1 MRSSTT
7 RLALLAL
14 VSALLLAGC
23 NGLIDQTA
31 TYTTQPTQTITGTA
45 PTRNGD
51 PLTGV
56 TVNGSAATLNG
67 QQYSAVIPLDGT
79 AIFNR
84 VLVVASYQS
93 GFTSTERSTVAYA
106 DGTHATVVAPGATI
120 TGGGGVRL
128 TAAGITKLLP
138 DVAAAM
144 TLDTS
149 ALNYPTTSCG
159 TNCSVS
165 QQYGPSI
172 GAPGNHPSLAL
183 TSASTFSLEATLPLV
198 EEFLQVHYLSTT
210 CSLTVQY
217 SQVKSYGTFNVT
229 AAAGTSEPFRV
240 RPNNAFGSTLLFTR
254 STSGCATV
262 PSALLTVAVN
272 SVDPV
277 VTNGVTA
284 MLNEPFVSPTGS
296 APWPT
301 PVSTALES
309 VLSPLVVASATPS
322 SGVTYTA
329 PVSSAGND
337 GNGTLLGEDV
347 TSTAG
352 AVASGAPAQADSLG
366 IGAAAAAA
374 PGSTD
379 RVGHGFDLAVGASYT
394 TLNQALAVATEGGAF
409 NQTLTA
415 YDGNPL
421 TYNGLDTLVGLG
433 GALATDR
440 PVQLVI
446 TPELAPAV
454 TEGATVTDQAFSRL
468 HVGGLRVSAQFADTK
483 STFLSFVIDF
493 DTDVVLDANG
503 GFADLAVLA
512 PQDADEHVDVLTHV
526 GAVPVAAAQ
535 GLFDGLQDAILGSLE
550 SGVPVFPLPT
560 LSGHTLTEVSDGSV
574 SDSAYLFLTIG

>member
-1 MRSSTT
+1 MRPSTT

-14 VSALLLAGC
+14 LSAVLLAGC
-23 NGLIDQTA
+23 NGLIDQSA

-120 TGGGGVRL
+120 TGGGGLRL

-149 ALNYPTTSCG
+149 ALNYPPTSCG

-183 TSASTFSLEATLPLV
+183 TSASTFSLEATVPLV

-210 CSLTVQY
+210 CALTVEY
-217 SQVKSYGTFNVT
+217 SQVKSYGTFQL
-229 AAAGTSEPFRV
+229 AAHGSSEPLWV

-262 PSALLTVAVN
+262 PSAPLNVAVN
-272 SVDPV
+272 SVDSV
-277 VTNGVTA
+277 VINGVTA

-309 VLSPLVVASATPS
+309 VLSPLVVASSTPS
-322 SGVTYTA
+322 TGVTYTA
-329 PVSSAGND
+329 PLSSAGLD

-352 AVASGAPAQADSLG
+352 AVATGAPVQADSLG

-374 PGSTD
+374 PASTD
-379 RVGHGFDLAVGASYT
+379 RVGHGFDLAVGAAFT
-394 TLNQALAVATEGGAF
+394 NLNQALAVATEGGAF
-409 NQTLTA
+409 NQTLTE
-415 YDGNPL
+415 YGGNPL
-421 TYNGLDTLVGLG
+421 TYNGLNTLVGLG
-433 GALATDR
+433 GTLATDR
-440 PVQLVI
+440 PVQLVV

-493 DTDVVLDANG
+493 DTDVVLGVNG

-535 GLFDGLQDAILGSLE
+535 GLFDDLQDAILGSLE